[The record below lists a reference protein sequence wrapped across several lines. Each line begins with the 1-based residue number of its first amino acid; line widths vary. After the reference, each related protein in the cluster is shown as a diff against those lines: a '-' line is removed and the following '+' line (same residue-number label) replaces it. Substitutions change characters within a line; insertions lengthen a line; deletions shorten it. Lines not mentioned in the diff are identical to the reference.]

1 MNGLLQMVLN
11 QIMSGQLENNPMM
24 NMCKQMM
31 QGKTKEQQIQT
42 LLNAAQSRGF
52 DINAKMFSEKD
63 VKSLMSNNSPFGLR
77 F

>member
-1 MNGLLQMVLN
+1 
-11 QIMSGQLENNPMM
+11 
-24 NMCKQMM
+24 MCKQMM

-52 DINAKMFSEKD
+52 DINAKIFSEED